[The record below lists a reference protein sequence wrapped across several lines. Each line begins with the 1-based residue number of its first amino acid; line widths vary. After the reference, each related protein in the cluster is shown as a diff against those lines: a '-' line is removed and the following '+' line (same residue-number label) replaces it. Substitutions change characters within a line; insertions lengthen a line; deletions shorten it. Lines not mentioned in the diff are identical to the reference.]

1 MFGPNALDVSP
12 RIGHIH
18 VTVDDAPWRW
28 ADASGEHAAPL
39 VRLRGR
45 TLGIIGLGRIGSA
58 VAVRGKAIGMRV
70 LYYDPYTPDGYDKA
84 LGVTR
89 AETLDDFAAM
99 AVRGCFW
106 WRTGI
111 QNDWI
116 FIATMATI
124 FSPLEHV
131 SRLLEAG
138 SLA

>member
-1 MFGPNALDVSP
+1 MRDS
-12 RIGHIH
+12 REEWHY
-18 VTVDDAPWRW
+18 T
-28 ADASGEHAAPL
+28 HAAPL
-39 VRLRGR
+39 DRLRGR
-45 TLGIIGLGRIGSA
+45 TLGIIGLGRTGPA

-111 QNDWI
+111 QNLWI

-124 FSPLEHV
+124 FSPLGYV
-131 SRLLEAG
+131 SRPLEAG
-138 SLA
+138 SLAKMTLAQLP